1 MGIVARWSWVKEEVD
16 FRVNRMCC
24 YQFFGFFFFYQ
35 FYFLAGS
42 GIGGGWVVT
51 GLAAVFLRL
60 AGQEARQESGKLRI
74 SV

>member
-24 YQFFGFFFFYQ
+24 YQF
-35 FYFLAGS
+35 YFLTGS
-42 GIGGGWVVT
+42 GIHGGWVVT

-60 AGQEARQESGKLRI
+60 RSCVWLGRRHGRRVVS
-74 SV
+74 